1 MKLTRFRTRTRV
13 GFGAFVD
20 GGIVDLGAR
29 MATLPGVRALL
40 KTGALDLA
48 ANIAARHGPDL
59 GPDDYSFELPVDQ
72 PSKIVC
78 IGVNYPR
85 TSR

>member
-29 MATLPGVRALL
+29 MATIPGVQALL
-40 KTGALDLA
+40 TNGALDLA
-48 ANIAARHGPDL
+48 TDLAPAMGQILGRTISASSFPSTNPARL
-59 GPDDYSFELPVDQ
+59 SA
-72 PSKIVC
+72 SA
-78 IGVNYPR
+78 
-85 TSR
+85 